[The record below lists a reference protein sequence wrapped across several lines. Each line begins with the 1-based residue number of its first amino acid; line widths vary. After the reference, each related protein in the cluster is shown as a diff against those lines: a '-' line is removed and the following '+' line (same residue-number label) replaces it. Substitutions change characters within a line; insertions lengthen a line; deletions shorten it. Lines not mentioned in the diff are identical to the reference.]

1 MVYVYS
7 NFAYLIITL
16 AVAVTIIIT
25 ALHYI
30 VIGASKVPLGA
41 NNQVI
46 QRFSLTE
53 RVLHWIRMLSFIIVS
68 FSGTYLIFREG
79 SKNIGMLHSING
91 IIFLAMSIIM
101 LILLYKQFT
110 FIEYDRSWLRYA
122 GGYLSKEH
130 SARPAGKFNAGQ
142 KIFFW
147 LIIVFTGILSATGSN
162 LMKSKIS
169 QVSVNELVLAIHGI
183 SAIFVIVLVI
193 GHIYLSLVA
202 NPGTWRVLISGKV
215 TKEWVE
221 HHHSRW
227 NIDSKKVK

>member
-16 AVAVTIIIT
+16 ALAVTIIIT

-30 VIGASKVPLGA
+30 VIGASKVPLVA
-41 NNQVI
+41 NNQII

-53 RVLHWIRMLSFIIVS
+53 RMLHWIRMLSFIIVS
-68 FSGTYLIFREG
+68 ASGIYLIFSEG
-79 SKNIGMLHSING
+79 GKNIGMLHSING
-91 IIFLAMSIIM
+91 ILFLAMSIIM
-101 LILLYKQFT
+101 LILWYKQFT
-110 FIEYDRSWLRYA
+110 FKEYDRDWLRYV
-122 GGYLSKEH
+122 GGYLSKEQSSH
-130 SARPAGKFNAGQ
+130 PAGKFNAGQ

-147 LIIVFTGILSATGSN
+147 LTMVFTGILSVTGSI

-183 SAIFVIVLVI
+183 SAVFVIVLVM
-193 GHIYLSLVA
+193 GHVYLSLVA

-215 TKEWVE
+215 TKEWVDY
-221 HHHSRW
+221 HHPRW
-227 NIDSKKVK
+227 GIDSKKVK